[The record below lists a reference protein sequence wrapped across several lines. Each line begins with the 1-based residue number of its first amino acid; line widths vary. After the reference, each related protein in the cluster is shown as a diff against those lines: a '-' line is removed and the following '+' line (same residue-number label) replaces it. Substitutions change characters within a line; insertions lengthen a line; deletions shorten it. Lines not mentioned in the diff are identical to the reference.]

1 MNNLLNKI
9 FKMLKIKNKETQDL
23 LIKIVKFIIVGG
35 IATIISGIVF
45 FLCDHFLKMSVLI
58 SNTIAFMI
66 SVIYNFWASC
76 KYVFDVDKNKNKIRI
91 FSEFIVFAIIGY
103 FLTEVLLWIIV
114 DKLKW
119 DHMIAWLFVTTI
131 VMIFN
136 FITRKIFLETKQK

>member
-103 FLTEVLLWIIV
+103 LLTEVLLWIIV

>member
-23 LIKIVKFIIVGG
+23 LIKIAKFIIVGG

>member
-9 FKMLKIKNKETQDL
+9 FKMFKIKNKETQDL
-23 LIKIVKFIIVGG
+23 LIKIAKFIIVGG